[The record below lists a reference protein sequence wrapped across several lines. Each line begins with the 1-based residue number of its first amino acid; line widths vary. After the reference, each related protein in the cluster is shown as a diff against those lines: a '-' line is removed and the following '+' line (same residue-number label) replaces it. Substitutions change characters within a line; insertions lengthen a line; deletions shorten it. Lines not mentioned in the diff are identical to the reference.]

1 MYLFACVCVCV
12 CSSNYNINTIRE
24 ITLFLFVL
32 ISLVPK
38 QWLDHQYLWN
48 KGVNWMRSENMRT
61 LSSSCWHLLEAV
73 VSARLWWPKG
83 ASGMNQAVRTTLS
96 KTSHNHSFLQNL
108 WWFPIY
114 QELANYAPWT
124 ISILIPVFSFFNC
137 SIIALQYCVV
147 FCHTTMWVD
156 TWMDKKLWY
165 KYMMEYYSTLKRN
178 KSDLVEL
185 RWLNLEPVIQSE
197 VGQKENNKY
206 HIVVLYMKSRK
217 MVLMNIFAG

>member
-1 MYLFACVCVCV
+1 MNRNACVHPWDNVSEV
-12 CSSNYNINTIRE
+12 IKITVSGGE
-24 ITLFLFVL
+24 IANGF
-32 ISLVPK
+32 
-38 QWLDHQYLWN
+38 D
-48 KGVNWMRSENMRT
+48 NWMRSENMRT

-124 ISILIPVFSFFNC
+124 ISILILVFSFFNWR
-137 SIIALQYCVV
+137 IIALQYCVV

-156 TWMDKKLWY
+156 TWMNKKVVVQIYDGILLNPQKKQIWVSWTEVAEPRACY
-165 KYMMEYYSTLKRN
+165 TEWSKSEREQQISYISTIY
-178 KSDLVEL
+178 E
-185 RWLNLEPVIQSE
+185 I
-197 VGQKENNKY
+197 
-206 HIVVLYMKSRK
+206 
-217 MVLMNIFAG
+217 

>member
-1 MYLFACVCVCV
+1 M
-12 CSSNYNINTIRE
+12 
-24 ITLFLFVL
+24 
-32 ISLVPK
+32 PK

-114 QELANYAPWT
+114 QESANYAPWT
-124 ISILIPVFSFFNC
+124 ISILIPVFSFFNWR
-137 SIIALQYCVV
+137 IIALQYCIV

-156 TWMDKKLWY
+156 TWMNKKVVVQIYDGILLNPPKEQIWVSWTEVAEPRACY
-165 KYMMEYYSTLKRN
+165 TEWSKSEREQQISYS
-178 KSDLVEL
+178 SAIYE
-185 RWLNLEPVIQSE
+185 I
-197 VGQKENNKY
+197 
-206 HIVVLYMKSRK
+206 
-217 MVLMNIFAG
+217 